1 MVVNFL
7 DKEFPKNL
15 KNKLYKLEELIRE
28 TMKVKS
34 YNFKFD
40 IDYDMFIVFLNFG
53 FFSINIKFRSEDFI
67 NLKIDDIY
75 NKITRQVKEYV
86 LKYIY
91 K

>member
-86 LKYIY
+86 LKYI
-91 K
+91 

>member
-1 MVVNFL
+1 MVVNFP

-15 KNKLYKLEELIRE
+15 KNKFYKLEELIIE

-67 NLKIDDIY
+67 YLKIDDIY
-75 NKITRQVKEYV
+75 NKITRQVEEYV

-91 K
+91 E